1 MIQGKQRL
9 LAIVLLTSV
18 ALNLFLG
25 GIVVGK
31 YIGQV
36 SESKPGH
43 PPHRMPRLRW
53 MIQSLPEE
61 SREKIRPLLLEHRA
75 NIKFQKRRA
84 REARR
89 AVHQQLTA
97 SDFNPEALS
106 KALEKLRQKMG
117 EAQKVMHA
125 VLVKMAS
132 QLDEEDRR
140 RLSETTRPRRPPW
153 LRKHDRGPKPEMP
166 MHESP

>member
-9 LAIVLLTSV
+9 LAIVLLSSV

-43 PPHRMPRLRW
+43 PPHRLPRLRW

-61 SREKIRPLLLEHRA
+61 SREKIRPLLREHRG
-75 NIKFQKRRA
+75 NMKFQKRRA

-97 SDFNPEALS
+97 SDFNADALS
-106 KALEKLRQKMG
+106 EALEKLRQEMG

-125 VLVKMAS
+125 VLVKIAS
-132 QLDEEDRR
+132 QLDEEDRQ
-140 RLSETTRPRRPPW
+140 RLSETTRPPRPPW
-153 LRKHDRGPKPEMP
+153 RRNRDRGPKPEMP
-166 MHESP
+166 RQEPP